1 MDSATILV
9 RYAEI
14 ALKGKNQPQFISRL
28 VRNIREALGLRD
40 DQIIR
45 QSGQLLIHVER
56 EDLQACLDGLAGVMG
71 IAWFTEV
78 HRCEST
84 IEVMGET
91 ALALVDGLRDGKAS
105 FAVNARRGEKTL
117 PFTSADINS
126 RIGSLLQEKTGAR
139 VDLGNPEVTVHVS
152 ARKKESLI
160 FLNRLDGSGGLPV
173 GTNGPTPSTPSGG
186 FDSIVSSWYL
196 ARRGAEVDFLHFH
209 ALSRIEAVMASKMP
223 ALWTQLSAFTRSG
236 RTYLADYAPF
246 EVALLGSSPG
256 LQRYELVAFRR
267 LMVRVGERLAE
278 QYGYDGL
285 VLGDSLGQ
293 VASQTMQNIVVVD
306 RAVSIPVFRPL
317 IGMDKTELIDL
328 VRRIGMWDAATTTYK
343 DCCSLISRN
352 PSTQA
357 AIEKVEALEES
368 LAIDT
373 LVERIAEETTIVRI
387 DTDKDE
393 KKDQK
398 GKD

>member
-1 MDSATILV
+1 MDMSTILV

-40 DQIIR
+40 DQITR
-45 QSGQLLIHVER
+45 QSGQILIEVER
-56 EDLQACLDGLAGVMG
+56 EHLSASLNGLAGVFG
-71 IAWFTEV
+71 IAWFAEV

-84 IEVMGET
+84 LEALAEA
-91 ALALVDGLRDGKAS
+91 ALALAGGLRDGQAA
-105 FAVNARRGEKTL
+105 FAVNARRSEKSL
-117 PFTSADINS
+117 SFTSADINNHV
-126 RIGSLLQEKTGAR
+126 GALLQERTGAR
-139 VDLGNPEVTVHVS
+139 VDLNNPEVTVHIS
-152 ARKKESLI
+152 ARKRESLI
-160 FLNRLDGSGGLPV
+160 YLNRIDGPGGLPV
-173 GTNGPTPSTPSGG
+173 GTNGRVLSLLSGG
-186 FDSIVSSWYL
+186 FDSIASSWYL

-209 ALSRIEAVMASKMP
+209 ALSRIDAVMASKMP

-246 EVALLGSSPG
+246 EVALLGSIPG

-278 QYGYDGL
+278 RYGYDGL

-293 VASQTMQNIVVVD
+293 VASQTMQNIIVVD
-306 RAVSIPVFRPL
+306 RAVTIPIFRPL

-328 VRRIGMWDAATTTYK
+328 VRRIGMWDAATTAYK
-343 DCCSLISRN
+343 DCCSLIARH

-368 LAIDT
+368 LGVDS
-373 LVERIAEETTIVRI
+373 LVEEIADDTTIVPI
-387 DTDKDE
+387 GIAEDE
-393 KKDQK
+393 KGED
-398 GKD
+398 

>member
-56 EDLQACLDGLAGVMG
+56 EHLQACLDGLAGVMG

-91 ALALVDGLRDGKAS
+91 ALALVDGLRDGNAS
-105 FAVNARRGEKTL
+105 FAVNARRGEKSL
-117 PFTSADINS
+117 PFTSAEINS
-126 RIGSLLQEKTGAR
+126 RIGSLLQEQTGAR
-139 VDLGNPEVTVHVS
+139 VDLSNPEVTVHVS

-173 GTNGPTPSTPSGG
+173 STNGRVLSLLSGG
-186 FDSIVSSWYL
+186 FDSIASSWYL
-196 ARRGAEVDFLHFH
+196 ARRGAEVDSLHFH

-223 ALWTQLSAFTRSG
+223 ALWTQLSDFTRSG

-267 LMVRVGERLAE
+267 LMVRVGERLAG

-306 RAVSIPVFRPL
+306 RAVSIPIFRPL

-328 VRRIGMWDAATTTYK
+328 VRRIGMWDAATTAYK

-357 AIEKVEALEES
+357 SIEKVEALEES
-368 LAIDT
+368 LAIET
-373 LVERIAEETTIVRI
+373 LVERIAEETTIIQIGV
-387 DTDKDE
+387 DKDE
-393 KKDQK
+393 KKDQM

>member
-1 MDSATILV
+1 
-9 RYAEI
+9 
-14 ALKGKNQPQFISRL
+14 
-28 VRNIREALGLRD
+28 
-40 DQIIR
+40 
-45 QSGQLLIHVER
+45 
-56 EDLQACLDGLAGVMG
+56 MG

-84 IEVMGET
+84 VEVMGET
-91 ALALVDGLRDGKAS
+91 ALALVNGLRDGRAS
-105 FAVNARRGEKTL
+105 FAVNARRAEKSL
-117 PFTSADINS
+117 PFTSADINN
-126 RIGSLLQEKTGAR
+126 RIGALLQEQTGAR

-152 ARKKESLI
+152 VRKNESLI
-160 FLNRLDGSGGLPV
+160 FLNRLDGPGGLPV
-173 GTNGPTPSTPSGG
+173 GTNGRVLSLLSGG
-186 FDSIVSSWYL
+186 FDSIASSWYL

-223 ALWTQLSAFTRSG
+223 ALWTQLSGFTRSG

-306 RAVSIPVFRPL
+306 RAVNIPIFRPL
-317 IGMDKTELIDL
+317 IGLDKTELIDL
-328 VRRIGMWDAATTTYK
+328 VRRIGMWDAATTAYK
-343 DCCSLISRN
+343 DCCSLIARN

-357 AIEKVEALEES
+357 ALEKVEALEEG
-368 LAIDT
+368 LAIGT
-373 LVERIAEETTIVRI
+373 LVERIADETAIVRI
-387 DTDKDE
+387 DIRGDANGVE
-393 KKDQK
+393 KGED
-398 GKD
+398 